1 MYWSYIKQ
9 NDLHLLN
16 NVIEKNGVRNK
27 NEFRLDVMY
36 FYLWWSLKEIFNEQK
51 NIYSILIRLLQT
63 KYKKGNVFT

>member
-16 NVIEKNGVRNK
+16 NVVEKNGVRNK